1 MIDLFRPTFAD
12 ARATWLA
19 LAAAR
24 GLAVDSH
31 SHPLRG
37 PHGEVLA
44 MDVVR
49 DGPADAEAL
58 LLTTSAVHGIEGHG
72 GAGIQAGLLKLGEK
86 LRALAGP
93 RTALLHVHAVNP
105 HGFANGR
112 RVNEDNIDLNR
123 NFIDFDQPLPAH
135 PDYADVHGLLL
146 PDAWPPTADN
156 EAALAARLDAL
167 GPRRAQMAIT
177 KGQHSH
183 PDGLYFGG
191 LAPAWSNT
199 AFRQVLRRHA
209 AGCRRLAWIDLHSGL
224 GPFGVGERIFAS
236 MDGGAALTRARQWW
250 GSGVTSVHTGSS
262 TSIPMTGPIQAA
274 LDADCPGP
282 DYTGICLEFGTVP
295 LPEMILALRA
305 DHWLHQHPQ
314 ADAALAAGIRAQL
327 RAAFYPD
334 TDAWKRAL
342 WQQGLQATQQAL
354 AGLAG

>member
-1 MIDLFRPTFAD
+1 MIDLFRPTYAD

-31 SHPLRG
+31 VHPLRG
-37 PHGEVLA
+37 PQGEPLA
-44 MDVVR
+44 IDVVL
-49 DGPADAEAL
+49 DGPPDAECL
-58 LLTTSAVHGIEGHG
+58 LLTTSAVHGVEGHG
-72 GAGIQAGLLKLGEK
+72 GCGIQAALLQVGES
-86 LRALAGP
+86 LRARAGP

-105 HGFANGR
+105 HGFAHGR

-123 NFIDFDQPLPAH
+123 NFIDFDQPLPDH
-135 PDYADVHGLLL
+135 PDYAAVHALLL
-146 PDAWPPTADN
+146 PPDWPPTAQN
-156 EAALAARLDAL
+156 EAALQAQLTAM

-177 KGQHSH
+177 RGQHSH
-183 PDGLYFGG
+183 PGGLYFGG
-191 LAPAWSNT
+191 VAPAWSNT
-199 AFRQVLRRHA
+199 VFRQVLRRHA
-209 AGCRRLAWIDLHSGL
+209 AGCQRLAWIDLHSGL
-224 GPFGVGERIFAS
+224 GPSGVGERIFAS
-236 MDGGAALTRARQWW
+236 MDTGAALTRARQWW

-295 LPEMILALRA
+295 LPQMILALRA

-314 ADAALAAGIRAQL
+314 ADATQAAAIRAQV

-342 WQQGLQATQQAL
+342 WEQGLQATQQAL
-354 AGLAG
+354 HGLAG